1 MFQVLN
7 FHTKCLLDNYSD
19 ISMTLFDIFFMF
31 FCVWRLSTFVW
42 IVEYKWYYNYSKNY
56 EKTKNLLKQPFLCL
70 NNLKPVQI
78 YNEKSSFACWGR
90 ILRQIGHLWKT
101 IKLLHTQSNE
111 CSKYFEKKYPLA
123 SRILF
128 PAQNYKFQAIADIP
142 KSAITVLNV

>member
-78 YNEKSSFACWGR
+78 YNEKSFFCM
-90 ILRQIGHLWKT
+90 LRT
-101 IKLLHTQSNE
+101 DTSSNW
-111 CSKYFEKKYPLA
+111 A
-123 SRILF
+123 SLENHKAA
-128 PAQNYKFQAIADIP
+128 PHP
-142 KSAITVLNV
+142 E